1 MSNAP
6 IQPEASDTPGPVL
19 DEVDVRAIV
28 RLLAGLYTAKGN
40 HTSMKRQLMN
50 GLCEMIKAD
59 SWAWSLGQELHP
71 GSQPVYVS
79 MFHGGFDEARY
90 SHLLCGISDPDM
102 ARISESLLMEMQQK
116 NGHVTRIHQQF
127 TDEKEFRESG
137 IYPHLCAADIGP
149 FLISLRPIDSKS
161 VSTIAIYRRLKDANF
176 TEREARIAHI
186 ILTEVAWLHEQGWP
200 EDRGVTVPRLSPR
213 ERLILNMLLDGRA
226 RKEIADCLGLSENTV
241 SGYQKSIYRHF
252 KVNSHAT
259 LMRRFQ
265 LGDGGDL

>member
-1 MSNAP
+1 MSVSR
-6 IQPEASDTPGPVL
+6 IQSEESGSPGPVL
-19 DEVDVRAIV
+19 EEADVRAIV
-28 RLLAGLYTAKGN
+28 RLLGGLYTAKGN
-40 HTSMKRQLMN
+40 HTAMKRKLMD
-50 GLCEMIKAD
+50 GLCEMIRAD
-59 SWAWSLGQELHP
+59 AWAWSLGQELHP
-71 GSQPVYVS
+71 GTQPIYVS

-90 SHLLCGISDPDM
+90 NHLLCSVSDPDM
-102 ARISESLLMEMQQK
+102 ARISEKLLTEMQEK
-116 NGHVTRIHQQF
+116 KGHVTRVHQQF

-137 IYPHLCAADIGP
+137 IYPHLCKADIGP
-149 FLISLRPIDSKS
+149 FLVSLRPIDERS
-161 VSTIAIYRRLKDANF
+161 VSTIVLYRRLKDVDF

-186 ILTEVAWLHEQGWP
+186 ILTEVSWLHEQGWP